1 MRDYGD
7 FSNPESKK
15 NALLVECG
23 QHWEK
28 SSEDVAIETLIKFLR
43 HTGVMDNNFGEDII
57 SNEIVSSNQI
67 EVFKVGEIVT
77 IKTNSFKF
85 EKNWQGF
92 DKLTKGSVIGKD
104 GDEII
109 YAPFEETILIM
120 PTKRLFPGKTAVRLA
135 YNVD

>member
-1 MRDYGD
+1 M
-7 FSNPESKK
+7 K
-15 NALLVECG
+15 
-23 QHWEK
+23 
-28 SSEDVAIETLIKFLR
+28 
-43 HTGVMDNNFGEDII
+43 
-57 SNEIVSSNQI
+57 
-67 EVFKVGEIVT
+67 
-77 IKTNSFKF
+77 
-85 EKNWQGF
+85 KNWQGF

>member
-1 MRDYGD
+1 MYLKTTE
-7 FSNPESKK
+7 F
-15 NALLVECG
+15 
-23 QHWEK
+23 
-28 SSEDVAIETLIKFLR
+28 
-43 HTGVMDNNFGEDII
+43 NN
-57 SNEIVSSNQI
+57 
-67 EVFKVGEIVT
+67 
-77 IKTNSFKF
+77 FKF

-92 DKLTKGSVIGKD
+92 DKLSKGSVIGKD